1 MTDDDL
7 VTFGNLER
15 PRDLQKVEEVYPDAR
30 ACPFP
35 YSDER
40 PNTSEIYTSKAEK
53 KTVRLSQLW
62 ATQYVVDKE
71 KVKKILHDLRDGNYD
86 RNPDHTDKIAVVHD
100 QKTGRYLIINGHH
113 HATALLLNGEKDAF
127 VVVHIN
133 VKR

>member
-1 MTDDDL
+1 MTDDNL
-7 VTFGNLER
+7 VPFGNIER
-15 PRDLQKVEEVYPDAR
+15 PRDLQKVADIYPNVR

-40 PNTSEIYTSKAEK
+40 PNASEVYTSKAEK
-53 KTVRLSQLW
+53 RTVRLSQLW

-71 KVKKILHDLRDGNYD
+71 KVKKILHELRDDNYD

-100 QKTGRYLIINGHH
+100 QKTGRYLIMNGHH